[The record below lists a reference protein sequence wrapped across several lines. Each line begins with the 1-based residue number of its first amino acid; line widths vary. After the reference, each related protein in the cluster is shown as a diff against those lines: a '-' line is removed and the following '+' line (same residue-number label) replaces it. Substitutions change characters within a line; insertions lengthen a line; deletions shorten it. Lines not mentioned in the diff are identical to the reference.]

1 MTLKVVNINIAY
13 FTWFACSSLIKN
25 KTLRTKLPIVS
36 SDCAAANSSLPTALK
51 RHYIHNKQN
60 KHTQNYY
67 SLELIRV
74 DDSLQMEE
82 IK

>member
-51 RHYIHNKQN
+51 SH
-60 KHTQNYY
+60 
-67 SLELIRV
+67 
-74 DDSLQMEE
+74 
-82 IK
+82 